1 MIDSFDPL
9 ARSFQKRVP
18 PPPTEGVPGAQKRRE
33 FVSASAALS
42 FKRGRT
48 AAEQLSVKYP
58 NLASELL
65 VDDSMEVDSGHFLW
79 QPSDLVQ
86 TPGQI
91 FCTQAARPYHRLDDL
106 VNLALDNCSADGQRG
121 RLHTGVKAW
130 KGFCRDVMH
139 TSPHRPMDPNQPLLA
154 KLQEEWLFMQFACAL
169 VETRDIQWSTLKG
182 YCYAVQGW
190 HAHEHGIKLAAGL
203 KMERLPAMLKGLR
216 RQMGDKPARIRRGFA
231 PEKLKAAMDL
241 TLDPSNPLHANIRAA
256 LSVAFQGLLRSQEY
270 ALKPGKVWTNQR
282 HVSRKDIKELSVDVL
297 LLMIAPCKNMR
308 HLNGKTCPLVIGAGG
323 SSIDAV
329 AEMHN
334 LMRID
339 PTPPGYADSTPL
351 FRDPATGQALST
363 DFIMKIV
370 RKLALALGDNP
381 EQFGTHSMRIG
392 GATALFAMGADE
404 TVIRT
409 MGRWSSDI
417 HKLYVRAC
425 YERCLEWTCKAG
437 SAKVTDVAWID
448 EDDDDDDDA

>member
-1 MIDSFDPL
+1 MQEWFPPSSIDAHLHKHQLVVCCYRDSSRHLVSVRLADPSTASSQATGSSSQAQYTRHVKMIDSFDPL

-216 RQMGDKPARIRRGFA
+216 RQMGDKP
-231 PEKLKAAMDL
+231 
-241 TLDPSNPLHANIRAA
+241 
-256 LSVAFQGLLRSQEY
+256 
-270 ALKPGKVWTNQR
+270 
-282 HVSRKDIKELSVDVL
+282 
-297 LLMIAPCKNMR
+297 
-308 HLNGKTCPLVIGAGG
+308 
-323 SSIDAV
+323 
-329 AEMHN
+329 
-334 LMRID
+334 
-339 PTPPGYADSTPL
+339 
-351 FRDPATGQALST
+351 
-363 DFIMKIV
+363 
-370 RKLALALGDNP
+370 
-381 EQFGTHSMRIG
+381 
-392 GATALFAMGADE
+392 
-404 TVIRT
+404 
-409 MGRWSSDI
+409 
-417 HKLYVRAC
+417 
-425 YERCLEWTCKAG
+425 
-437 SAKVTDVAWID
+437 
-448 EDDDDDDDA
+448 